1 MGAIFKSLQT
11 LGCQGEGLSPV
22 SKLLT
27 VATEHFMLAA
37 EYLILDAD
45 LSLSWLLNGLDGF
58 LSFQSSCMLKHLSPL
73 LHLFQTF
80 LILLVLELFSSFLF
94 RVGALAES

>member
-11 LGCQGEGLSPV
+11 FGCHGEGLSPV
-22 SKLLT
+22 SNLLT
-27 VATEHFMLAA
+27 VATEHLVLAA
-37 EYLILDAD
+37 EYLVLDAD
-45 LSLSWLLNGLDGF
+45 LSMSWLLNGLDSL

-80 LILLVLELFSSFLF
+80 LILLLLELFSRFLF
-94 RVGALAES
+94 RVGALAEC